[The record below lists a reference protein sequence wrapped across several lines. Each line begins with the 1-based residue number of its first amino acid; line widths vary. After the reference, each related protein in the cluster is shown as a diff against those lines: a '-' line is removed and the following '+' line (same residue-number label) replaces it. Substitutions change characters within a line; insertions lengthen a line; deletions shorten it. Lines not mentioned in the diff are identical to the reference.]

1 MWVFVGHSTTLC
13 KQGCQHQW
21 ISSRSCQY
29 LSCLEGKLNFRNG
42 RKDKRY
48 RQREDECR
56 AHDFFFTKT
65 EFHPVVHMESVCH
78 LHIKHNGLVATLFL
92 KGGGQRCT
100 VKHRRWKDSRRIL
113 VCQTIKGAFWSWPFV
128 RSNKDR
134 TGGEPL
140 IHWVTVLSEALV
152 GCIMGCRNLW
162 SFSYP
167 DRGLTALFTLSFI
180 YLVE

>member
-1 MWVFVGHSTTLC
+1 M
-13 KQGCQHQW
+13 
-21 ISSRSCQY
+21 SSPW
-29 LSCLEGKLNFRNG
+29 L
-42 RKDKRY
+42 
-48 RQREDECR
+48 
-56 AHDFFFTKT
+56 FFTKT

-100 VKHRRWKDSRRIL
+100 VEHRRWKDSRRIL

-152 GCIMGCRNLW
+152 GCIMGCRDLW

-180 YLVE
+180 YLVDILSIFRLFFVSVYWLEYTSSVITYIKINILRLLVLISECCS